1 METITFNG
9 EHLIPGNLGHLFVVL
24 SFITALFGAFTFAL
38 HTKSNNPTHK
48 LIAKTTFYV
57 HFVSVM
63 GIIASLFYIIYNHYF
78 EYQYAW
84 QHSSLELPTHY
95 MISCFWEG
103 QEGSFLLWLF
113 WESCVGF
120 SHSA

>member
-9 EHLIPGNLGHLFVVL
+9 EHLAAGNWGHFFVVL
-24 SFITALFGAFTFAL
+24 SFITAIFGAIAFAVHVKSQNETHRQIARATFF
-38 HTKSNNPTHK
+38 
-48 LIAKTTFYV
+48 I
-57 HFVSVM
+57 HFISVL
-63 GIIASLFYIIYNHYF
+63 GIIISLFLIIYNHYF

-103 QEGSFLLWLF
+103 QEGSFSWKLCWA
-113 WESCVGF
+113 W
-120 SHSA
+120 